1 MMDMPAL
8 AAQYAR
14 VSPKKTHVALPILIM
29 AALFWVSSLPGT
41 LKPGDPGLY
50 VLFYWISPSLQ
61 NALHIPVYAILA
73 CAWHWA
79 LRAWLGAPWA
89 RTAAACVLTS
99 LFGVFDEWNQS
110 FVPGRYGSLTDVV
123 LDVTGAVL
131 GSWLGDWMGAKAIT
145 SEETRD
151 TIKRG

>member
-1 MMDMPAL
+1 
-8 AAQYAR
+8 
-14 VSPKKTHVALPILIM
+14 
-29 AALFWVSSLPGT
+29 
-41 LKPGDPGLY
+41 
-50 VLFYWISPSLQ
+50 
-61 NALHIPVYAILA
+61 
-73 CAWHWA
+73 
-79 LRAWLGAPWA
+79 
-89 RTAAACVLTS
+89 
-99 LFGVFDEWNQS
+99 VFDEWNQS